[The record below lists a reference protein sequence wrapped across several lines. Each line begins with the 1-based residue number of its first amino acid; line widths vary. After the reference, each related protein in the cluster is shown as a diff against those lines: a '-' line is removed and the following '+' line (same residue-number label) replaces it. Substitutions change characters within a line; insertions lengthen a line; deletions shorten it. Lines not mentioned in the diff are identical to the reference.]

1 MRTRDLLAALREM
14 LDDETKP
21 YLWSDASLV
30 RKLDNAVREACL
42 RARLLKDDETS
53 CPELCKL
60 NVTAGD
66 PIVRYAPEILVVRH
80 GRLASCNRKLWAF
93 TAESMDR
100 FDPCWQDVATS
111 TSTGTPR
118 FMVMDLAQH
127 TLRLNRVPDA
137 DDTLYLR
144 AWRVPRE
151 CERLSLKDLD
161 KEPAVVLPD
170 PEELCHWAAH
180 EAYMNQ
186 DADTQDKQAAS
197 DHLAL
202 FTQRFGSRPSLH
214 DMARWADSPPRLR
227 LAVMY

>member
-1 MRTRDLLAALREM
+1 MHTRDLLAALREM

-21 YLWSDASLV
+21 YLWPDASLV

-42 RARLLKDDETS
+42 RARLLKDDEDS
-53 CPELCKL
+53 CPELCRL
-60 NVTAGD
+60 PVTAGQ
-66 PIVRYAPEILVVRH
+66 PLVRYANEILVVRN
-80 GRLASCNRKLWAF
+80 GRLASCNHKLWGLS
-93 TAESMDR
+93 AESMDR
-100 FDPCWQDVATS
+100 FDPRWQDAARTA
-111 TSTGTPR
+111 GTPR

-127 TLRLNRVPDA
+127 TLRLNRVPDT
-137 DDTLYLR
+137 DDVLYLR
-144 AWRVPRE
+144 AWRVPRA
-151 CERLSLKDLD
+151 CERLSVKDMD